1 LEIDSI
7 GNFITQEQEVNLVF
21 NISELPDHITYS
33 ILDNS
38 TGLAL
43 ESNNSPVITI
53 TTEEKGS
60 FSPIPIGPVSP
71 YPVIGGPGYTILI
84 HYGTLSQNENTG
96 LPTKY
101 ALHQNY
107 PNPFN
112 PITAIHYDLPERS
125 HVMIMVYDIVGH
137 EIRTLVNDQ
146 QNAGFNSIVWNG
158 KDRFGRTIGTGVYFY
173 RISSEGFI
181 KTRKMILLK

>member
-1 LEIDSI
+1 MVFWIIVLVPYWEII
-7 GNFITQEQEVNLVF
+7 ILQK
-21 NISELPDHITYS
+21 LPI
-33 ILDNS
+33 I
-38 TGLAL
+38 
-43 ESNNSPVITI
+43 
-53 TTEEKGS
+53 TEEKGS

-71 YPVIGGPGYTILI
+71 YPVIRGPSYTILI
-84 HYGTLSQNENTG
+84 HYRTLNQKENTG

-125 HVMIMVYDIVGH
+125 HVIIMVYDIVGR

-146 QNAGFNSIVWNG
+146 QNPGFNSIVWNG
-158 KDRFGRTIGTGVYFY
+158 KDSFGRTVGTGMYYY
-173 RISSEGFI
+173 RISSEKFI

>member
-1 LEIDSI
+1 MD
-7 GNFITQEQEVNLVF
+7 
-21 NISELPDHITYS
+21 NISGIEYNMQSL
-33 ILDNS
+33 L
-38 TGLAL
+38 GLNL
-43 ESNNSPVITI
+43 
-53 TTEEKGS
+53 TTESKGS
-60 FSPIPIGPVSP
+60 FSSDYNGPIGI
-71 YPVIGGPGYTILI
+71 YPLIGEPRYTILI
-84 HYGTLSQNENTG
+84 HYETLNQNKNTG

-125 HVMIMVYDIVGH
+125 HVMIIVYNIVGN

-158 KDRFGRTIGTGVYFY
+158 KDRFGRIVGTGVYFC
-173 RISSEGFI
+173 RINAEGFI